1 MKIWLL
7 WAFLIPNYRIF
18 LPRRRSTT
26 VSLETRNPINLPYCF
41 ETSREGMVRVLHA
54 TQNLSRNK
62 KKNVFLVLEETV
74 VLQRSSQSKS
84 SQGKFYC
91 DISLAFVKRDHQLVY
106 KHSIRPFRIINP
118 ASSIVSALMD
128 SSFYEATLS
137 CELFPASS
145 PIATVDGAAFPACVR
160 V

>member
-1 MKIWLL
+1 MDG
-7 WAFLIPNYRIF
+7 AGFTCHPE
-18 LPRRRSTT
+18 P
-26 VSLETRNPINLPYCF
+26 VSQQE
-41 ETSREGMVRVLHA
+41 
-54 TQNLSRNK
+54 
-62 KKNVFLVLEETV
+62 KNVFLVFEETV
-74 VLQRSSQSKS
+74 VLRRSSPARQFKS
-84 SQGKFYC
+84 NQINFYC